1 MEKKLI
7 MTRQLLKE
15 YNFHEVIKLF
25 HLNGQMIFNQHIVFE
40 IQDTTYSAHGAFFS
54 DWMTENLME
63 ILPQTGDAAIHT
75 CEHEDPLLAA
85 CATHAFGCCLLLMA
99 VTTCSDV
106 KITNLTPELFECVS
120 VCVWVGGIE
129 RRTAR
134 FINQNTMGW
143 AWKSKWAS

>member
-63 ILPQTGDAAIHT
+63 ILPQTGDAATKPTHLWAWRSTSCSMCDARLWLLSSSDGGHYLFWCENYKSHT
-75 CEHEDPLLAA
+75 RTLW
-85 CATHAFGCCLLLMA
+85 
-99 VTTCSDV
+99 
-106 KITNLTPELFECVS
+106 
-120 VCVWVGGIE
+120 VCVCVCVGGGHRKE
-129 RRTAR
+129 D
-134 FINQNTMGW
+134 
-143 AWKSKWAS
+143 SKIYQPKYDGLSMKK